1 MKGSIGSYIVLAE
14 WGVDEIIN
22 AKMVMIDGKN
32 IKPDT
37 WYTLKN
43 GELAEC

>member
-1 MKGSIGSYIVLAE
+1 MKGAIGSYIVLAE

-32 IKPDT
+32 IKSDT

>member
-22 AKMVMIDGKN
+22 AKMAVIDGKN
-32 IKPDT
+32 IKGDT
-37 WYTLKN
+37 WYMLKN
-43 GELAEC
+43 GEFVEY